1 MHVFNY
7 SVPHFVTRVRGTCI
21 VVTPDLISEL
31 LHVKR
36 LEFSDYPGC
45 ECLRTMSKDKLSS
58 HFCERLFSQGD
69 HQNTPCSGFVKGLRL
84 LNMVMTFFIHP
95 LSHYNP
101 IIEPC
106 ARFLLS
112 LLEGLTI
119 DFPSHFILS
128 LIDVYRDTAT
138 HDKLIFPLAIMRL
151 LQHFSI
157 SYPESP
163 QFLVMCAIDVATF
176 RWSEAQLQPKRP

>member
-36 LEFSDYPGC
+36 LEFSDYPGY

-119 DFPSHFILS
+119 DFPYHFILF
-128 LIDVYRDTAT
+128 LIDVYKDSTT
-138 HDKLIFPLAIMRL
+138 SDMLIFPLATTRILRHASVFYL
-151 LQHFSI
+151 ESTHFS
-157 SYPESP
+157 
-163 QFLVMCAIDVATF
+163 VMCAIDVVII
-176 RWSEAQLQPKRP
+176 RQSEAQL